1 MMKRAKMIL
10 AAVLALALLSAPL
23 AFGKDANKVDKDVKK
38 KATQTTEIRK
48 QAVPKRPQEQEKKEE
63 AKPKAPVVSPMS
75 VSDRLEKPA
84 LEIKPAEPR
93 QMQIEPLSASA
104 VDEKGR
110 QIKWQIVCTGGGC
123 GNDNVRFGFV
133 LQDFHIVCG
142 SVGQTAV
149 GPGSSASFGINSG
162 YWQETIYG
170 FLRGDVNCDG
180 IINLG
185 DVIYLLNYLFKNGPE
200 PRIYA
205 AGDANCDD
213 TIELGDVIYL
223 LNYLFKSGPEPGC
236 EE

>member
-1 MMKRAKMIL
+1 MKRTGMIL

-23 AFGKDANKVDKDVKK
+23 AFAKDTSKLDKEVQK
-38 KATQTTEIRK
+38 KATQTADAKR
-48 QAVPKRPQEQEKKEE
+48 QALPKKADEQAKKEQ
-63 AKPKAPVVSPMS
+63 AQPKIPAVSP
-75 VSDRLEKPA
+75 VETTGQQDRPA
-84 LEIKPAEPR
+84 VEIKPAEPQ
-93 QMQIEPLSASA
+93 QMQIEPFSASA

-133 LQDFHIVCG
+133 LQDFHILCG

-185 DVIYLLNYLFKNGPE
+185 DVIYLLNYLFKNGRE

-205 AGDANCDD
+205 AGDVNCDD

-223 LNYLFKSGPEPGC
+223 LNYLFKDGPEPGC